1 MEHLVEFE
9 IFFVVVLVLVFF
21 WFLVFFFYHKNR
33 NEADFVQRL
42 LNMYRGIST
51 RWLFIH
57 CFQIELEF
65 RSVDFC
71 EGRKT
76 GEPGEK
82 PRSRDKNQQ
91 QTQPTCDAGSGNRT
105 RATAVGGEC
114 SHHCVIPASLCY
126 LLSGLISAF
135 LISGN

>member
-1 MEHLVEFE
+1 M
-9 IFFVVVLVLVFF
+9 
-21 WFLVFFFYHKNR
+21 
-33 NEADFVQRL
+33 
-42 LNMYRGIST
+42 

-82 PRSRDKNQQ
+82 PLEQGEN
-91 QTQPTCDAGSGNRT
+91 QPTYDARPRNRT
-105 RATAVGGEC
+105 QAAILVGGER
-114 SHHCVIPASLCY
+114 SNHCAIPAPL
-126 LLSGLISAF
+126 
-135 LISGN
+135 